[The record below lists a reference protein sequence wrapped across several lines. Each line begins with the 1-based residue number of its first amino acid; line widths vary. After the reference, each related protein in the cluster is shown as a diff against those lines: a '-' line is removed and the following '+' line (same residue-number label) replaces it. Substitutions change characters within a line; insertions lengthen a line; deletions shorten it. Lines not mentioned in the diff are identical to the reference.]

1 MTSSNSVDKDDSRAV
16 TSHWFHQR
24 ESLVSFILVLFAV
37 AFNLYHLF
45 PEISGDFLAWNDTV
59 FHLLAIE
66 AVVDAIYQ
74 GQNFTDPW
82 QGSMGMGF
90 PLFHYY
96 QHLPHVVI
104 ALFHVLTFGV
114 FPTAELLNWTN
125 YLILSLFPI
134 SVYWSLRRFGFDRLT
149 AATGGLVASLI
160 GTAGIGGLSFASY
173 VFKGWGV
180 YTQVWAMTLLPP
192 ALAVSYRVLREGK
205 GYVWA
210 TLLLAVT
217 LISHLIYGYMAF
229 LTLGVLALIQ
239 PGDLSDPKSLL
250 RAILLGW
257 SRLLILLLLVVLVTS
272 YFLVPVFLDQPYLNN
287 SIFHHVTRHD
297 SYGHSAV
304 LRGLAVGHLFDFGRI
319 PSLTYLAAVGF
330 AICVFRRNHDRYLI
344 PVSIFVLWLLLYF
357 GRATWG
363 GLMDLLPLSREIHMN
378 RFVGGVHLGGIFLI
392 AAALAAPLLWALP
405 KSGWYVIAALGLIL
419 LVLSPAYIERRSYL
433 AQNAVSIDE
442 GRQALN
448 AEDED
453 LAALYEKLKQLPPG
467 RVYAGHQRGFVL
479 DHWSDNYR
487 IGNLKVDH
495 LLHAEGLDMVG
506 KVYHSYSLNSD
517 ILINF
522 DEQRYDHYNL
532 YNARYVV
539 APEDREFPQFVQLLQ
554 RFGRHRLYQVDTTG
568 YFDLVGSDLAFE
580 GESSDLYMAASTWLG
595 SRMPVAKKHP
605 VVWLGGTYK
614 GNPQPESLFSARGI
628 IATQDPPAGPS
639 RGTVLSEEVGN
650 NYFAADVRVERDSM
664 LVLKATYHPNWRA
677 TIDGVKTDT
686 VMLMPSFVGV
696 RLPPGSHKVRLEYL
710 PRRLRMILLGL
721 GLIVLPLIFVAEKKA
736 PKLFGWLT
744 TGILARIPEAVK
756 WQSIAQGRQNRRGR
770 RPR

>member
-1 MTSSNSVDKDDSRAV
+1 M
-16 TSHWFHQR
+16 
-24 ESLVSFILVLFAV
+24 
-37 AFNLYHLF
+37 
-45 PEISGDFLAWNDTV
+45 
-59 FHLLAIE
+59 
-66 AVVDAIYQ
+66 
-74 GQNFTDPW
+74 
-82 QGSMGMGF
+82 
-90 PLFHYY
+90 
-96 QHLPHVVI
+96 
-104 ALFHVLTFGV
+104 
-114 FPTAELLNWTN
+114 
-125 YLILSLFPI
+125 
-134 SVYWSLRRFGFDRLT
+134 
-149 AATGGLVASLI
+149 
-160 GTAGIGGLSFASY
+160 
-173 VFKGWGV
+173 
-180 YTQVWAMTLLPP
+180 
-192 ALAVSYRVLREGK
+192 
-205 GYVWA
+205 
-210 TLLLAVT
+210 
-217 LISHLIYGYMAF
+217 
-229 LTLGVLALIQ
+229 
-239 PGDLSDPKSLL
+239 
-250 RAILLGW
+250 
-257 SRLLILLLLVVLVTS
+257 
-272 YFLVPVFLDQPYLNN
+272 
-287 SIFHHVTRHD
+287 
-297 SYGHSAV
+297 
-304 LRGLAVGHLFDFGRI
+304 
-319 PSLTYLAAVGF
+319 
-330 AICVFRRNHDRYLI
+330 
-344 PVSIFVLWLLLYF
+344 
-357 GRATWG
+357 
-363 GLMDLLPLSREIHMN
+363 
-378 RFVGGVHLGGIFLI
+378 
-392 AAALAAPLLWALP
+392 
-405 KSGWYVIAALGLIL
+405 
-419 LVLSPAYIERRSYL
+419 

-479 DHWSDNYR
+479 DHWSDRYR
-487 IGNLKVDH
+487 VGNLKVNH

-568 YFDLVGSDLAFE
+568 YFDLVGSDLAFK

-605 VVWLGGTYK
+605 VVWLGGAYK